1 MTNKENLTR
10 REFFKASA
18 VWGMALAIKPPEY
31 STPEISGKSEGGYE
45 VVSINET
52 GGMLSLEDTPVYLIP
67 LRTDYFIDEENHE
80 VEEWEIGNLKL
91 GFNRSFILRDPNGG
105 GIEVATL
112 PHLTGERFLPIV
124 VMGRGTFDGLYDTYR
139 SRETYARTADTREVS
154 GEYGV
159 IGDYYPN
166 KIYNLLEATKQ
177 LLTFQKGNGSLRQ
190 EESYSF
196 LDMINLVHD
205 RDYRFGLAY
214 PNIQVR
220 GQGVCGIATVLAH
233 ALSQTEGVF
242 EVQQPHTHWT
252 RYFVGP
258 LDADIEL
265 ANDTAVSIDGGIRH
279 DFIFS
284 NYEGYISADV
294 SLAVTGSPRADG
306 LTGNNAS
313 VFIQL
318 SLSSVRPN
326 LEGQEE
332 RISAIQQAYT
342 TFNRNGTISPLLT
355 EGRLI
360 NKHLWQVTGDIEGI
374 TREVYHEESLVGFE
388 NDIRSE
394 PYLRD
399 ITSLKEIVHQYIE
412 LYPYET
418 FIPTRTLRLGEF
430 IRGSEWFNLLSEE
443 KKNSLESALN
453 HLNGSTYKYGEP
465 EREAIQCIG
474 WVVLLSALGYESS
487 PISISS
493 HSAEIARD
501 LIPTEMRVVNCPR
514 ERNIGQYYYFSLE
527 SLDEFETGDLFVPYE
542 IPFEATVGHVGA
554 VIDKKVID
562 GQTVLLVSDANRK
575 RDGRVRVFRVDD
587 ANKYAIFGEPPRN
600 WVILRRRNV

>member
-18 VWGMALAIKPPEY
+18 VWGMALAIKPPEN

-45 VVSINET
+45 VVNINET
-52 GGMLSLEDTPVYLIP
+52 GGIWNLENSPVYLIP
-67 LRTDYFIDEENHE
+67 LRTDYFIDEDNRE

-91 GFNRSFILRDPNGG
+91 GYNRSFILRAPDGTG
-105 GIEVATL
+105 LEVATL

-124 VMGRGTFDGLYDTYR
+124 VVNRGTFDGLYNTYR
-139 SRETYARTADTREVS
+139 SRETYARIASSRDVS

-177 LLTFQKGNGSLRQ
+177 LLVFQKENGSLRQ
-190 EESYSF
+190 GESYSF

-205 RDYRFGLAY
+205 RDYLYGLGY
-214 PNIQVR
+214 PDIQVR

-233 ALSQTEGVF
+233 ALSQTGAVF
-242 EVQQPHTHWT
+242 EIHEPHTHWT
-252 RYFVGP
+252 RYFIGP
-258 LDADIEL
+258 LDANIEL

-294 SLAVTGSPRADG
+294 SLAVTGSPRANG
-306 LTGNNAS
+306 LTGNNAR

-318 SLSSVRPN
+318 SLTSERPD
-326 LEGQEE
+326 LESQEE

-342 TFNRNGTISPLLT
+342 TFNQNGAISPLLT

-360 NKHLWQVTGDIEGI
+360 NRHLWQMTEDIEKI

-418 FIPTRTLRLGEF
+418 FIPTRTLRLGDF
-430 IRGSEWFNLLSEE
+430 IRESEWFNLLSEE

-453 HLNGSTYKYGEP
+453 HLNGSTYRYGEP

-493 HSAEIARD
+493 HPASFARD
-501 LIPTEMRVVNCPR
+501 LIPLQMRGENCPR
-514 ERNIGQYYYFSLE
+514 ELNIGQYYYVCPERLE
-527 SLDEFETGDLFVPYE
+527 EFETGDLFVPYE

-562 GQTVLLVSDANRK
+562 GQTVLLISDANRK
-575 RDGRVRVFRVDD
+575 RDGRVRIFRVDE

-600 WVILRRRNV
+600 WVVLRRRNV